1 MRKSFGILITMA
13 LLTAACATGAVNPGT
28 TPTTTTR
35 NLGAPASMAFALQ
48 PFDACEPLLEY
59 VKEHA
64 LDMVGPYGLG
74 NGYWGGGPWM
84 AGELAMED
92 SASPATATAA
102 TRNSALQAG
111 VDYSTTNVQ
120 EIGVDEP
127 DIVKTDGNRILAIA
141 QGVLY
146 YVDVS
151 GDKPNLLGS
160 LRLDDSWAQEI
171 NDFGEDADLKQAIID
186 LGVEYGLVTDYTAM
200 VVVRDEVFDAQGI
213 KRSNQVRLAIEAA
226 ARQQRAQ
233 RPAISR
239 RVDSQQPMYSS
250 SRASHSGSGALDAW
264 TLLLFL
270 PLVWLTLRRRQARV
284 AH

>member
-160 LRLDDSWAQEI
+160 LRLDDSWAQEMLLAG
-171 NDFGEDADLKQAIID
+171 DTL
-186 LGVEYGLVTDYTAM
+186 LVMSRT
-200 VVVRDEVFDAQGI
+200 
-213 KRSNQVRLAIEAA
+213 NQWDVPVRLAPEIWN
-226 ARQQRAQ
+226 QDL
-233 RPAISR
+233 P
-239 RVDSQQPMYSS
+239 YY
-250 SRASHSGSGALDAW
+250 GSGISVLSEIDISD
-264 TLLLFL
+264 
-270 PLVWLTLRRRQARV
+270 PSDMQGD
-284 AH
+284 